1 MNVFVMLCG
10 SIVVTYI
17 NLDYVMRKKKCI
29 NTGNSTNRS
38 FSCRLKTFYNYL
50 RMPELPCQGLQLK
63 PTANSSVGSRSLN
76 THTHT
81 DTHLHCE
88 EVHFG
93 TKILHLPFL
102 LPPYVTI
109 LLTQCFSTLQ
119 RGTEKADSRFLL
131 FYLEANIS

>member
-1 MNVFVMLCG
+1 MSGLAVKAN
-10 SIVVTYI
+10 
-17 NLDYVMRKKKCI
+17 RKFKC
-29 NTGNSTNRS
+29 RQQR
-38 FSCRLKTFYNYL
+38 FK
-50 RMPELPCQGLQLK
+50 
-63 PTANSSVGSRSLN
+63 
-76 THTHT
+76 HTHT

-119 RGTEKADSRFLL
+119 RGTEKADSRLLL